1 MTVALLADSRKDG
14 GEKGAAA
21 VLYIVQYCLPLIF
34 CILPARFLSN
44 PVFCIVPCP
53 VAHPTATA
61 QTGMSCNESGTHVAG
76 KASYPSS
83 PS

>member
-1 MTVALLADSRKDG
+1 MTVALLADSRKDDN
-14 GEKGAAA
+14 EKGAAA
-21 VLYIVQYCLPLIF
+21 VLYIIQYRLPLIF
-34 CILPARFLSN
+34 CILPSRFLSN
-44 PVFCIVPCP
+44 PIVPCP

-83 PS
+83 AS